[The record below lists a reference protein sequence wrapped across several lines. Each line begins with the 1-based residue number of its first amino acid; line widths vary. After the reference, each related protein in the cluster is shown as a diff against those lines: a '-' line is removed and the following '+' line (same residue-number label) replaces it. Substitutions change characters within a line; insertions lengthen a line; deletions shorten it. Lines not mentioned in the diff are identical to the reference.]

1 LEVPI
6 TTKNIQ
12 LQGWLQNLSF
22 SPYDNFVCNNIFAQ
36 VFAKLLNNMDCF
48 QACKHK

>member
-1 LEVPI
+1 MHI

-22 SPYDNFVCNNIFAQ
+22 SLYDNFVCNNIFAHL
-36 VFAKLLNNMDCF
+36 FAKLLKNMELF
-48 QACKHK
+48 SSLQT